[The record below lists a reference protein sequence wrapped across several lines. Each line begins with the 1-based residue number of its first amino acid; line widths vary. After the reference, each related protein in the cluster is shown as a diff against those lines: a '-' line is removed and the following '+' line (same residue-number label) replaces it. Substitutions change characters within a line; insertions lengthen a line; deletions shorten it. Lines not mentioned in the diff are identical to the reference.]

1 VTRDQ
6 VQHLEAKDREETD
19 FIADEDEHDE
29 DSDDEIDC
37 GKDDGIGNELTD
49 EDLNQMEDETDSAV
63 SAQNGGGD
71 EIEDLE
77 PIVDEEKLEI
87 PTSRWTNAMRL
98 ETRAS
103 NQKLFLIH
111 RRLEQVLN
119 DDTRTMG

>member
-1 VTRDQ
+1 M
-6 VQHLEAKDREETD
+6 EAKDREEAD
-19 FIADEDEHDE
+19 FIADEDEYDG
-29 DSDDEIDC
+29 DSDDEMDG

-49 EDLNQMEDETDSAV
+49 EDLNELEDETDSAV
-63 SAQNGGGD
+63 SAQNGGVD
-71 EIEDLE
+71 AIEDLE
-77 PIVDEEKLEI
+77 PIVDEEKLEM

-111 RRLEQVLN
+111 RHLEQVLN